1 MIVTD
6 HIAGIAFACWLKK
19 CFRDFIMG
27 SVAEVDVKINNMSDY
42 FTPAHHCVQ
51 YLNTRD
57 IHHKNGPF
65 NLHLPPLQDFGA

>member
-1 MIVTD
+1 
-6 HIAGIAFACWLKK
+6 
-19 CFRDFIMG
+19 MG
-27 SVAEVDVKINNMSDY
+27 SVAEVDVKINNLSDY